1 VRYSSLSIRLVLVA
15 MAFVFVAVALG
26 VRLVLAGRLDSTGWW
41 EQSTGTALY
50 AGVVYLAVLFLRPR
64 ITPYLA
70 GGTALAFC
78 WLVEAFQLTPV
89 PAALSAHS
97 PLIRLL
103 LGAHFD
109 WNDVAWYPVGIVPLV
124 VLDAL
129 VGVRSRSTSGSARG
143 RTAGRDGRRT
153 WPRRSPSR
161 R

>member
-1 VRYSSLSIRLVLVA
+1 MSIRLVLVA
-15 MAFVFVAVALG
+15 VAAAFVAVALG

-41 EQSTGTALY
+41 EQNTGTALY
-50 AGVVYLAVLFLRPR
+50 AAVVYVVVLFLRPR
-64 ITPYLA
+64 ISPYPA
-70 GGTALAFC
+70 GGIALAFC

-124 VLDAL
+124 VLDAIL
-129 VGVRSRSTSGSARG
+129 GARSV
-143 RTAGRDGRRT
+143 D
-153 WPRRSPSR
+153 
-161 R
+161 